1 MESKFKVGDR
11 VRTVVNV
18 DYSNHSAGEEGT
30 VAGEGY
36 NSDIVQVRMDS
47 HNATGIGESSWTPF
61 TLGEIELVPTE
72 SEIKVGQVYEYQNRD
87 YPDDGD
93 NGLRVTV
100 TSVFD
105 KMVSFSPGF
114 YLTKGSWQI
123 SRFLNVFNLV
133 EDSGTLVKPSDFD
146 PVAKPQHYNHGKYE
160 VIDVIEDW
168 GLDKDYYLGN
178 AIKYIARHKH
188 KDSPKQDIEK
198 AVWYLNRWLANT
210 P

>member
-30 VAGEGY
+30 VVGEGY
-36 NSDIVQVRMDS
+36 YSGIVQIRMDS
-47 HNATGIGESSWTPF
+47 HNAAGIRELSWTPF
-61 TLGEIELVPTE
+61 TLDEIELVPTG
-72 SEIKVGQVYEYQNRD
+72 SEIMAGQVYEYQNRD
-87 YPDDGD
+87 YSDDED

-100 TSVFD
+100 TSVSD

-114 YLTKGSWQI
+114 YHTKGSLNI
-123 SRFLNVFNLV
+123 SHFLEYFNLV

-146 PVAKPQHYNHGKYE
+146 PVAKPQHYNHGKFE

>member
-18 DYSNHSAGEEGT
+18 DFSEHSAGEEGT
-30 VAGEGY
+30 VVGVGQC
-36 NSDIVQVRMDS
+36 STLVQVRMDS
-47 HNATGIGESSWTPF
+47 HNISGVGESSRTPF
-61 TLGEIELVPTE
+61 TLGEIELVPTG
-72 SEIKVGQVYEYQNRD
+72 SEIKVGQTYEFQCTYD
-87 YPDDGD
+87 PDDED

-100 TSVFD
+100 TSVSD

-114 YLTKGSWQI
+114 YHTKGSLNI
-123 SRFLNVFNLV
+123 SHFLNDFNLV

-146 PVAKPQHYNHGKYE
+146 PVAKPQHYNHGKFE